1 MSMRIHNDAIATAAA
16 SQASPAESAL
26 QPGVPTRAGSTASI
40 GTDQIDISSFA
51 GNVAASLSAL
61 AGEQAARV
69 SDLAAIYAKGQ
80 YQVDATQLSRALVSR
95 ALGGGS
101 VEEDN

>member
-1 MSMRIHNDAIATAAA
+1 
-16 SQASPAESAL
+16 
-26 QPGVPTRAGSTASI
+26 
-40 GTDQIDISSFA
+40 
-51 GNVAASLSAL
+51 VAASLSAL

-95 ALGGGS
+95 ALGAGS